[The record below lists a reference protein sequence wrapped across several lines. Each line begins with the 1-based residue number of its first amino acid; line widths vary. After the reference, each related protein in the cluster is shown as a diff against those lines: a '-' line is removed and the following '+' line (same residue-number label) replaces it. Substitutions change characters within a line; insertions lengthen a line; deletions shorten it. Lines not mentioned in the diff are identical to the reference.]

1 MRHET
6 GVSNQVVDTTV
17 ANDLG
22 SLGGRLLQAGVIGEV
37 SMEDVHIGAVAQLR
51 SNLLLGRGLVTDK
64 TDKQVVLV
72 FRQLPE
78 ELELNQVQLTRVR
91 NAVDGV

>member
-37 SMEDVHIGAVAQLR
+37 SMEDVYVGAVAQLR